1 MITDVIPFLV
11 GVFLVPLNRMTL
23 VFHCKYFICL
33 QNVIPA
39 LTCLQNMGYMY
50 LIISL
55 SFPFFFFFCGGRH
68 ATGIKLGPSA
78 EKARSLNHWIAREFP
93 VPLYYL

>member
-55 SFPFFFFFCGGRH
+55 SFPFFFFFVGGGMPQGSNWGPQQRKH
-68 ATGIKLGPSA
+68 GVLTTG
-78 EKARSLNHWIAREFP
+78 
-93 VPLYYL
+93 

>member
-55 SFPFFFFFCGGRH
+55 SFPFFLWGEACHRDQ
-68 ATGIKLGPSA
+68 TGALS
-78 EKARSLNHWIAREFP
+78 RESTES
-93 VPLYYL
+93 